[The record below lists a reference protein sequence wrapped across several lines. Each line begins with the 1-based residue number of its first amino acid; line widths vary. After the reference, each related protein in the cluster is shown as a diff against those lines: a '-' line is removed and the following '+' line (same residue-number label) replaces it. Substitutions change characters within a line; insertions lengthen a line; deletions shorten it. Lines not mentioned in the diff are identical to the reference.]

1 MRIIVMSDSHGDYF
15 AVEEIIQRNL
25 SADMFIH
32 LGDGERELDKIVVKY
47 PYLNIYHVKGNCD
60 CGSFS
65 PDILNLN
72 LEYGHKLIAV
82 HGHNHAVKY
91 DRSLEILKKAAK
103 NNNSDIILYGH
114 THARDSRYDDGI
126 FILNPG
132 SASCPRDGN
141 KPSFALIDIT
151 PKGIVT
157 NIADLR

>member
-65 PDILNLN
+65 PDMRLTR
-72 LEYGHKLIAV
+72 KLW
-82 HGHNHAVKY
+82 
-91 DRSLEILKKAAK
+91 
-103 NNNSDIILYGH
+103 
-114 THARDSRYDDGI
+114 
-126 FILNPG
+126 
-132 SASCPRDGN
+132 
-141 KPSFALIDIT
+141 
-151 PKGIVT
+151 
-157 NIADLR
+157 